1 MTATEISVAASHSL
15 RRSFGHAGSQEPHL
29 AAAPC
34 DLKRRSQ
41 ENRQHRL
48 KVQAAAKQRV
58 VKVARDVVTFAGD
71 VA

>member
-1 MTATEISVAASHSL
+1 MHPKPT
-15 RRSFGHAGSQEPHL
+15 FGHAGSQEPHL